1 MKACSILPAQATL
14 GEGPLWNPE
23 TQQLYWVDI
32 DGCAF
37 HLFNPATGQD
47 QAFSMPARVGSA
59 APMHHGRVLLALQ
72 SGIHQLHLDTG
83 QLTLLVNPLTDPS
96 LRFNDGK
103 CDPAGRFWVG
113 TCDMQLRTGTGTLYR
128 LDPDGSLHVMLR
140 GITTSNGIA
149 WSLDHSTMY
158 FIDSPTLRVQAFDY
172 DKASGSISNART
184 IVRIAPETGVPDG
197 MTIDRE
203 GMLWVAV
210 WGGGAVHRYHP
221 GTGALLQ
228 VITVPAPFTTSC
240 TFGGP
245 DLQTLYI
252 TSARKELSPEQLA
265 QFPLSGNVFAVIP
278 GVSGLPTCFYEPQS
292 GLPEAG
298 ATPTET

>member
-1 MKACSILPAQATL
+1 MEACSILPAQAAL

-37 HLFNPATGQD
+37 HVFDPASGQD
-47 QAFSMPARVGSA
+47 RSFLMPARVGSA
-59 APMHHGRVLLALQ
+59 ALMHHNSVLLALQ
-72 SGIHQLHLDTG
+72 NGIHQLNLASGH
-83 QLTLLVNPLTDPS
+83 LTLLANPLTDHS

-113 TCDMQLRTGTGTLYR
+113 TYDMRLRAGTGTLYR
-128 LDPDGSLHVMLR
+128 LDPDGSLHVMLH
-140 GITTSNGIA
+140 GITTSNGIT

-172 DKASGSISNART
+172 DIASGSISNGRT
-184 IVRIAPETGVPDG
+184 IVRIARETGVPDG

-210 WGGGAVHRYHP
+210 WGGGAIHRYHP

-228 VITVPAPFTTSC
+228 VIKVPAPLTTSC

-252 TSARKELSPEQLA
+252 TSARKELSPEQLT
-265 QFPLSGNVFAVIP
+265 QFPLSGNLFAVKP
-278 GVSGLPTCFYEPQS
+278 GVRGLPASFYDPQ
-292 GLPEAG
+292 
-298 ATPTET
+298 